1 MMLKEKSQSK
11 VRTLFLA
18 PVVALCMLFVN
29 NPVVASTLSSV
40 SAISVT
46 NEESSTNVCKMP
58 DKMPEFPGGTKGLM
72 NFLATNVKYPQVAV
86 NNKTEG
92 RVLVQFVV
100 DKNGKVTKPKVVKSV
115 SKELDEEA
123 MRVVALLP
131 DFIPGE
137 KDGKKVPVFFTLPI
151 SFKLNK

>member
-40 SAISVT
+40 STISVT
-46 NEESSTNVCKMP
+46 DEESPTNVCKTP
-58 DKMPEFPGGTKGLM
+58 EKMPEFPGGTKGLM

-100 DKNGKVTKPKVVKSV
+100 NKNGKVTNPKVVKSV